1 MRKQYKFMTCNWE
14 NLIYLNFHIAPDL
27 LADLLPKDV
36 ELDLLQGKAVL
47 SIVCFEFSNAKLFGF
62 KIPFHQYFPEIN
74 VRTYVKRKDDETV
87 KGIYFLSEMVPK
99 FMTYFT
105 GKFIYGE
112 PFSLRNLTITKSRT
126 NLKYTIDDSVCKIN
140 VEIEKGDVLQ
150 NQIQTEE
157 QEFVIERSFAFCG
170 KADQKVKIYEI
181 EHQNWNLLDC
191 KNLKFDVDKI
201 GHLNTAIQNILLHKK
216 PESVFMTDGSKVEVF
231 KDFFI

>member
-1 MRKQYKFMTCNWE
+1 MTCNWE